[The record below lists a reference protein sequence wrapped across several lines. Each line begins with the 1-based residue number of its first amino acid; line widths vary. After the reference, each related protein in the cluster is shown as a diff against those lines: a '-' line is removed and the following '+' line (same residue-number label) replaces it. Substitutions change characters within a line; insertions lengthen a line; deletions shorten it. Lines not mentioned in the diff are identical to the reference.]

1 MTTAPPTRVVVADD
15 SGLMRRVLTHALSDA
30 GFDVVGQACDGDEAL
45 ELCRRLRPDAMTL
58 DLAMPGMDGIGVLR
72 ELKRPGAPSIPVI
85 VVSAFSPAHGARA
98 VDALSE
104 GAFDLVAK
112 PGAGDA
118 LSAFVAE
125 LSDKVRAAA
134 GSLRRRI
141 ARPVAPAPTPA
152 PAPAA
157 RGRAPPVRRA
167 AAAAVGAKPLV
178 CIASSTGGP
187 AALARLV
194 PQLPAPL
201 GAGTVIVQHM
211 PAGFTT
217 SLAARLDKASALNV
231 VEATAGDALAPD
243 KALLGP
249 GGLHLRLNS
258 DRRAFLS
265 EDEPIGGLRPR
276 ADLAI
281 EDAAKL
287 FGRRLLLV
295 VLTGMGNDGVA
306 GARARRPR
314 ARPGRF
320 HLHRVRHAARGRRG
334 RPRRRRPRPR
344 RAARRDRAG
353 GGRTPV
359 HGPACRAVAGRGDPV
374 GVTLHAVPAPGTERD
389 DYVDFCEGIRR
400 ICAIDLL
407 QYKRGQMERRI
418 RTFMTTRGHGGLD
431 EYLKVLRTDRAEL
444 EAFLDRVTINVSQ
457 LWRHPEQFDVLE
469 R

>member
-1 MTTAPPTRVVVADD
+1 MTTAPPATRVVVADD
-15 SGLMRRVLTHALSDA
+15 SGLMRRVLTHALTDA
-30 GFDVVGQACDGDEAL
+30 GFDVVGQARDGDEAL
-45 ELCRRLRPDAMTL
+45 ELCRRLRPDTMTL
-58 DLAMPGMDGIGVLR
+58 DLHMPGMDGIGVLR

-141 ARPVAPAPTPA
+141 ARPAAPA
-152 PAPAA
+152 PAPKRVGPIAPA
-157 RGRAPPVRRA
+157 RK
-167 AAAAVGAKPLV
+167 AAVGAKPLV
-178 CIASSTGGP
+178 FIASSTGGP

-217 SLAARLDKASALNV
+217 SLAARLDKASKLTVA
-231 VEATAGDALAPD
+231 EAKAGDTLAPD
-243 KALLGP
+243 KVLLGP
-249 GGLHLRLNS
+249 GGLHLRLDS
-258 DRRAFLS
+258 ERRAFLS
-265 EDEPIGGLRPR
+265 DDEPIGGLRPR

-306 GARARRPR
+306 GARAVR
-314 ARPGRF
+314 A
-320 HLHRVRHAARGRRG
+320 H
-334 RPRRRRPRPR
+334 
-344 RAARRDRAG
+344 
-353 GGRTPV
+353 GGRVLVQEGSTCTVYGLP
-359 HGPACRAVAGRGDPV
+359 RAVAEAGLAD
-374 GVTLHAVPAPGTERD
+374 GVH
-389 DYVDFCEGIRR
+389 
-400 ICAIDLL
+400 
-407 QYKRGQMERRI
+407 
-418 RTFMTTRGHGGLD
+418 GLD
-431 EYLKVLRTDRAEL
+431 ELPAVIAREVGA
-444 EAFLDRVTINVSQ
+444 
-457 LWRHPEQFDVLE
+457 
-469 R
+469 

>member
-1 MTTAPPTRVVVADD
+1 MTAAPATRVVVADD

-30 GFDVVGQACDGDEAL
+30 GFEVVGQAKDGDEAL

-141 ARPVAPAPTPA
+141 ARPAPAPVA
-152 PAPAA
+152 Q
-157 RGRAPPVRRA
+157 A
-167 AAAAVGAKPLV
+167 AAGWVGPISPARRPGRGPVGSKPLV
-178 CIASSTGGP
+178 VIASSTGGP

-217 SLAARLDKASALNV
+217 SLAARLDKASKLNV
-231 VEATAGDALAPD
+231 VEATAGDLLTPD
-243 KALLGP
+243 KVLLGP
-249 GGLHLRLNS
+249 GGLHLRLNP
-258 DRRAFLS
+258 DRRAILS
-265 EDEPIGGLRPR
+265 DEEPIGGLRPR

-281 EDAAKL
+281 SDAAKL

-295 VLTGMGNDGVA
+295 VLTGMGNDGLA
-306 GARARRPR
+306 GAKDVRA
-314 ARPGRF
+314 
-320 HLHRVRHAARGRRG
+320 H
-334 RPRRRRPRPR
+334 
-344 RAARRDRAG
+344 
-353 GGRTPV
+353 GGRVLIQEESTCTVYGMP
-359 HGPACRAVAGRGDPV
+359 RAVADAGLAD
-374 GVTLHAVPAPGTERD
+374 AV
-389 DYVDFCEGIRR
+389 
-400 ICAIDLL
+400 
-407 QYKRGQMERRI
+407 
-418 RTFMTTRGHGGLD
+418 HGLD
-431 EYLKVLRTDRAEL
+431 ELPAAIAREVGA
-444 EAFLDRVTINVSQ
+444 
-457 LWRHPEQFDVLE
+457 
-469 R
+469 

>member
-30 GFDVVGQACDGDEAL
+30 GFEVVGQAKDGDEAL
-45 ELCRRLRPDAMTL
+45 ELCRRLRPDTMTL
-58 DLAMPGMDGIGVLR
+58 DLHMPGMDGIGVLR

-134 GSLRRRI
+134 GSLRRRV
-141 ARPVAPAPTPA
+141 ARPVTPKPA
-152 PAPAA
+152 PAPAP
-157 RGRAPPVRRA
+157 APPAPGRVGPISRPRVA
-167 AAAAVGAKPLV
+167 AIGSKPLV
-178 CIASSTGGP
+178 FIASSTGGP

-201 GAGTVIVQHM
+201 GAGTVVVQHM

-217 SLAARLDKASALNV
+217 SLAARLDKASKLTV
-231 VEATAGDALAPD
+231 VEASAGDTLAPD
-243 KALLGP
+243 KVLLGP
-249 GGLHLRLNS
+249 GGLHLRLDS
-258 DRRAFLS
+258 ERRAFLS
-265 EDEPIGGLRPR
+265 DEDPIGGLRPR

-295 VLTGMGNDGVA
+295 VLTGRGNDGVA
-306 GARARRPR
+306 GARVVR
-314 ARPGRF
+314 A
-320 HLHRVRHAARGRRG
+320 H
-334 RPRRRRPRPR
+334 
-344 RAARRDRAG
+344 
-353 GGRTPV
+353 GGRVLIQEESTCTVYGMP
-359 HGPACRAVAGRGDPV
+359 RAVAEAGLAD
-374 GVTLHAVPAPGTERD
+374 AV
-389 DYVDFCEGIRR
+389 
-400 ICAIDLL
+400 
-407 QYKRGQMERRI
+407 
-418 RTFMTTRGHGGLD
+418 HGLD
-431 EYLKVLRTDRAEL
+431 ELPAAIAREVGA
-444 EAFLDRVTINVSQ
+444 
-457 LWRHPEQFDVLE
+457 
-469 R
+469 